1 MLRIDNPN
9 RLEDE
14 KTARQMGIQG
24 KDNFAKKPEPLM
36 SVQELADYLN
46 VQPNWVYA
54 QIREARR
61 TGLPV
66 IKVGKYRRF
75 MRQDVMD
82 WLANDTTYS

>member
-9 RLEDE
+9 KLEDE

-36 SVQELADYLN
+36 SVQELAVFLN
-46 VQPNWVYA
+46 VPRSWVYT
-54 QIREARR
+54 QIREAKR
-61 TGLPV
+61 TGFPV

-75 MRQDVMD
+75 IRQDVMD
-82 WLANDTTYS
+82 WLANNTTYS